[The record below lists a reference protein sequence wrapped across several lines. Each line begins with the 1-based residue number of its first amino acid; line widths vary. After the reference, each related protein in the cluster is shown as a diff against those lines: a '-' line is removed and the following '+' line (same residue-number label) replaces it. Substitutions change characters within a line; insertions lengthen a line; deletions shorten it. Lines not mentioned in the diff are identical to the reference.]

1 MNLLVNNLENKV
13 DNNLQKENELIK
25 IEEQT
30 NFIETNLGKTI
41 NFGLDIGLRALLPD
55 VIEEQV
61 IDIKDVLLKEG
72 FSEGIKKVVSSAV
85 DFGKSALGIVTGNFE
100 NISQVQTAVKN
111 GGIIDGVSN
120 LVDTVLNKTA
130 KSGKLP
136 YQIANTIRKG
146 KNVILDS
153 VTNKIEEEFNSQLD
167 AAEKLQKYSNNWREY
182 FENKNFAGM
191 QKEYEKMREK
201 LKILIPMESTIKQAR
216 TIENLHTLIKN
227 NGQDF
232 NLTEEQKKLANLLI

>member
-1 MNLLVNNLENKV
+1 MNLLTNNNIENNLNNNK
-13 DNNLQKENELIK
+13 LIK
-25 IEEQT
+25 GEEQT
-30 NFIETNLGKTI
+30 SFIETTLGQTI

-55 VIEEQV
+55 FIEQQI
-61 IDIKDVLLKEG
+61 IDIKDTLLKEG

-111 GGIIDGVSN
+111 GGIIDGVSD
-120 LVDTVLNKTA
+120 LVDTVLSKAT
-130 KSGKLP
+130 KSGNLS
-136 YQIANTIRKG
+136 YNVANTIRKG

-167 AAEKLQKYSNNWREY
+167 AAEKLQKYSKNWKEY
-182 FENKNFAGM
+182 YNSRDFEGM
-191 QKEYEKMREK
+191 QREYEKIKEK
-201 LKILIPMESTIKQAR
+201 LKILIPMESTLKEAR

-232 NLTEEQKKLANLLI
+232 NLTEEQEKLAQILN

>member
-1 MNLLVNNLENKV
+1 MNLLANKIENNLT
-13 DNNLQKENELIK
+13 KENELIK
-25 IEEQT
+25 TEDQA

-55 VIEEQV
+55 FIEQQV
-61 IDIKDVLLKEG
+61 IDIKDTLLQEG
-72 FSEGIKKVVSSAV
+72 FSEGIKKVVSSAI

-120 LVDTVLNKTA
+120 LIDTVLNKTQ
-130 KSGKLP
+130 KSGTLS
-136 YQIANTIRKG
+136 YTMANTIRRG

-153 VTNKIEEEFNSQLD
+153 ITNKIEEEFNSQLD
-167 AAEKLQKYSNNWREY
+167 AAEKLQKYSNNWKEY
-182 FENKNFAGM
+182 FNNHNFEGM
-191 QKEYEKMREK
+191 QKEYTKMKEK
-201 LKILIPMESTIKQAR
+201 LKILIPIESTLQQAR

-232 NLTEEQKKLANLLI
+232 NLTKEQMELANLLV

>member
-1 MNLLVNNLENKV
+1 MNLLANNIEQALTNQ
-13 DNNLQKENELIK
+13 NNELIK
-25 IEEQT
+25 TEEQT

-41 NFGLDIGLRALLPD
+41 NFRLDIGLRALLPD
-55 VIEEQV
+55 FIEEQI
-61 IDIKDVLLKEG
+61 IDIKDTLLKEG
-72 FSEGIKKVVSSAV
+72 LSEGIKKVASSAI

-120 LVDTVLNKTA
+120 LIDSILNKTQRN
-130 KSGKLP
+130 GKLS
-136 YQIANTIRKG
+136 YLTANTLRKG

-153 VTNKIEEEFNSQLD
+153 ITNKIEEEFNSQLD
-167 AAEKLQKYSNNWREY
+167 AAEKLQKYSNNWKEYFNSHNFEGMQREY
-182 FENKNFAGM
+182 T
-191 QKEYEKMREK
+191 KMKEK
-201 LKILIPMESTIKQAR
+201 LKILIPMETTLKQAR

-232 NLTEEQKKLANLLI
+232 NLTQEQRQLANMLV